1 MTLGAAS
8 LRQLLEACVRAV
20 QPAVAVPI
28 ELHVDAAVPELVRAK
43 PAACARVRVC
53 SYWFLRSRAC
63 VVTRA
68 GMSACVCARIMC

>member
-53 SYWFLRSRAC
+53 SCFWFLRARAWLL
-63 VVTRA
+63 
-68 GMSACVCARIMC
+68 ARV